1 MRKYLKTMGFF
12 VLTVL
17 LSIQQALPVGAW
29 EESLSCTVL
38 GDSIAKGYSSDKS
51 IEIKSYG
58 QIVTERVAGEAGIPY
73 TYKNF
78 AKNGLATAG
87 LNEKILAKDEVLE
100 SLENADIILVT
111 MGSNDLLNEFKKEA
125 QAILDTD
132 TKFKSA
138 GEALNEVKAAV
149 KDNPLL
155 VLKIIDALGNWDYGA
170 FEGEWIK
177 AMDTITAHKKEDSQ
191 IIVTNIYNPVHN
203 MELPGTMN
211 KIVEDII
218 QNMNKMIEK
227 RAEEYG
233 YQVVDLFQSDIVAFV
248 QDDGLH
254 PDQEGQELIA
264 DLVYKQLA
272 VQEQDKARSVDG
284 AAVKGEETGEE
295 GAGSETAE
303 NDGTGASTEEAE
315 TIEGTKEDSLE
326 DKERQNR
333 KEAKE
338 KVQDAKPAKWGG
350 LAILVIIL
358 LAWAALTLKN
368 ARRGKKGK

>member
-1 MRKYLKTMGFF
+1 M
-12 VLTVL
+12 
-17 LSIQQALPVGAW
+17 
-29 EESLSCTVL
+29 
-38 GDSIAKGYSSDKS
+38 
-51 IEIKSYG
+51 
-58 QIVTERVAGEAGIPY
+58 
-73 TYKNF
+73 
-78 AKNGLATAG
+78 
-87 LNEKILAKDEVLE
+87 E

-303 NDGTGASTEEAE
+303 NDGTGASTEETE

-338 KVQDAKPAKWGG
+338 KVQDAKWGG